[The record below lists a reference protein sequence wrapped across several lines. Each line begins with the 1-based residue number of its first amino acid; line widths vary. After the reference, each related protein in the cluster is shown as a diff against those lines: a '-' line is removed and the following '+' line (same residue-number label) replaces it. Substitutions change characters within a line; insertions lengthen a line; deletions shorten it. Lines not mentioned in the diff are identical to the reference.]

1 MSNFN
6 KLVDAALNEYYHL
19 APGFSVPS
27 KQTLTLIRGLPG
39 SGKTTYALSKIL
51 KQDPNTK
58 HFEADT
64 HFETIDDVTGE
75 RKYNF
80 NPKELPVAHN
90 KCFENT
96 KKALQSGSNVV
107 VTNTF
112 TQIWE
117 MQNYINMVT
126 TLNKTGKFH
135 IQLKVFKATGNFKN
149 THGVPPESID
159 KMRNRWEDY
168 DSEEEL
174 VN

>member
-1 MSNFN
+1 MSQFN
-6 KLVDAALNEYYHL
+6 KLVDTVLDEYYHL
-19 APGFSVPS
+19 APGYSVPS

-39 SGKTTYALSKIL
+39 SGKTTYAVSKIL
-51 KQDPNTK
+51 KNEPNTK

-64 HFETIDDVTGE
+64 HFETVDSLTGE
-75 RKYNF
+75 KVYNF
-80 NPKELPVAHN
+80 NPKELPIAHN

-96 KKALQSGSNVV
+96 KKALQDGYNVV

-126 TLNKTGKFH
+126 ALNKTGKFDVR
-135 IQLKVFKATGNFKN
+135 LKVLKATGNFKN

-159 KMRNRWEDY
+159 RMKNRWEEFDG
-168 DSEEEL
+168 EEEL